1 MTQRTTS
8 RLNHVGP
15 LLALVVFTL
24 FPYGWLAELWP
35 WADQIATFLFATEA
49 AHAVGHALIFAC
61 VGAAMLAVFPALRR
75 QPWRYLALILVVA
88 VAQEGFQLLYK
99 GRGVVLND
107 LTDIGTDLV
116 AAGVVFALVRA
127 SLAQRKGTV
136 GGTADPPAAG

>member
-8 RLNHVGP
+8 RLNRFGP
-15 LLALVVFTL
+15 LLALVVFTHI
-24 FPYGWLAELWP
+24 PYGWLAELWP
-35 WADQIATFLFATEA
+35 WADQIATFLFATET

-61 VGAAMLAVFPALRR
+61 VGAAMLAVFSALRR

-88 VAQEGFQLLYK
+88 VAQEGFQLMYK
-99 GRGVVLND
+99 ARGVVLND

-116 AAGVVFALVRA
+116 AAGVVFALA
-127 SLAQRKGTV
+127 HALLAQRKGVT